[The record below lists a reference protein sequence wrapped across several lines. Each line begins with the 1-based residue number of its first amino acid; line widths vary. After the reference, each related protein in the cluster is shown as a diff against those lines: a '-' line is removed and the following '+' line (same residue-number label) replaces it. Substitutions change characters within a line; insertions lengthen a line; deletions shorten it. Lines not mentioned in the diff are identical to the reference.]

1 MSAIPEQLK
10 LLDDGRLWIEWSD
23 GVQLVYPVRDLRDA
37 SPDALTREKAR
48 VAAEKPS
55 TELTILAPE
64 ELAPL
69 RITGMQ
75 PIGRYAY
82 QIAFSDGHD
91 SGIYT
96 YEYLYSLGK
105 PLPPSA

>member
-1 MSAIPEQLK
+1 MSAVPRQLK

-23 GVQLVYPVRDLRDA
+23 GAQMEYAVRLLRDA
-37 SPDALTREKAR
+37 SPDALTREKSR
-48 VAAEKPS
+48 IAADKPA

-64 ELAPL
+64 EMAPL
-69 RITGMQ
+69 KISAMR

-96 YEYLYSLGK
+96 YEYLYALGR
-105 PLPPSA
+105 PDAAAD

>member
-1 MSAIPEQLK
+1 MGAIPEQLK
-10 LLDDGRLWIEWSD
+10 LLEDGRLWIEWSD
-23 GVQLVYPVRDLRDA
+23 GAKLVYPVRLLRDR

-48 VAAEKPS
+48 LAAEKPS

-64 ELAPL
+64 ELIPL
-69 RITGMQ
+69 RITGMN

-82 QIAFSDGHD
+82 QIQFSDGHD

-96 YEYLYSLGK
+96 YEYLYSLGT
-105 PLPPSA
+105 PDESAP

>member
-1 MSAIPEQLK
+1 MSAFPQQLK

-23 GVQLVYPVRDLRDA
+23 GAQLVYPVRMLRDQ
-37 SPDALTREKAR
+37 SPDALTMEKAR
-48 VAAEKPS
+48 LEAEKPANV
-55 TELTILAPE
+55 LPILRPE

-69 RITGMQ
+69 RITGMN

-82 QIAFSDGHD
+82 QIKFSDGHD

-96 YEYLYSLGK
+96 YEYLYALGT
-105 PLPPSA
+105 PA